1 MVPPPFA
8 WLSGLAFWAVYLW
21 ALIPEMRILR
31 RAGKAVR
38 GPESQDGGSLRIM
51 TAALTTALVLAFPL
65 AFVDRWSFAYGTAGQ
80 RAFIIGLLLIVVG
93 SLIRR
98 LCWRTLGEY
107 FTGDLRARS
116 GQPVIRTGPYRLVRH
131 PSYTGGILMY
141 VGVGLALCNWLSLGL
156 LALTAIATYAYR
168 VCIEERVLLDNIGEP
183 YRVYMRES
191 KRFIPYVV

>member
-8 WLSGLAFWAVYLW
+8 WLSGLIFWAVYLW
-21 ALIPEMRILR
+21 AFIPEMRILR
-31 RAGKAVR
+31 RARREAGRAD
-38 GPESQDGGSLRIM
+38 SQDSGSLKIM
-51 TAALTTALVLAFPL
+51 TVSLTTALVLAFPL
-65 AFVDRWSFAYGTAGQ
+65 AFVDRWSFPYHTQ
-80 RAFIIGLLLIVVG
+80 PRPFIIGLLLIILG

-116 GQPVIRTGPYRLVRH
+116 DQPVIRTGPYRLVRH

-141 VGVGLALCNWLSLGL
+141 LGIGLALCNWLSLGL

-168 VCIEERVLLDNIGEP
+168 VRVEERVLLDAVGEP
-183 YRVYMRES
+183 YRIYMQGS
-191 KRFIPYVV
+191 KRFIPYVI